1 MRIVISLGLALA
13 LAACGGSDGK
23 RDGSD
28 ERAAEGEV
36 LGGTISD
43 DMLPLESVQSQ
54 SPPMKVEPVAATSDD
69 GAGGAEDGAD
79 AAQGGGADMAD
90 TAEPDAADN
99 AENNDG

>member
-69 GAGGAEDGAD
+69 GEGGAD